1 MKLRGLLTLLFA
13 AIIGIG
19 SAFSQNAQADKL
31 YREGLSFQKTK
42 TIKSQKSAIAKF
54 TSAKK
59 LYDSPS
65 NKKKCDNA
73 ISKSNRIIKELENKP
88 PLPPHDGGD
97 DTNKPPIKP
106 TPQTNTGSLSYGTW
120 NGGWKNGEPH
130 GIGTMTYTESH
141 LIDSRDPQGR
151 VASPGES
158 VMGEW
163 SNGHLVMGKWF
174 KNDGSS
180 ESIIIGK
187 SE

>member
-31 YREGLSFQKTK
+31 YSEGLSLQKIMTV
-42 TIKSQKSAIAKF
+42 KSQKAAIAKF

-59 LYDSPS
+59 LYDSAA

-73 ISKSNRIIKELENKP
+73 ISKSKRIIKELENEKPQPPRPPHGGGEKP
-88 PLPPHDGGD
+88 P
-97 DTNKPPIKP
+97 TS

-130 GIGTMTYTESH
+130 GIGTMTYNESH

-163 SNGHLVMGKWF
+163 NEGHLVMGKWR